1 MSRKTIEYKG
11 EFKVN
16 LGFAM
21 TSGEGVDDATVKD
34 AVKEFD
40 DNMFEC
46 ILEALYNYFDDG
58 DDDVKNLKITCEDVD
73 HVINVIDNASEQ
85 EIISDVLKTE
95 TTDEYKTENGVIIK

>member
-11 EFKVN
+11 EFKVS

-34 AVKEFD
+34 AVKELD

-46 ILEALYNYFDDG
+46 ILEALHNYFDDG
-58 DDDVKNLKITCEDVD
+58 DDDVKHLKITCEDIN
-73 HVINVIDNASEQ
+73 HVINVIDNESETETIQ
-85 EIISDVLKTE
+85 EDDKTE
-95 TTDEYKTENGVIIK
+95 SGEE